1 VTEAVNMYEQL
12 QGLLDVLS
20 QTPGAIIYRDV
31 DGWKALQ
38 PGSVGQVL
46 TLNSELLPEW
56 QTPT

>member
-1 VTEAVNMYEQL
+1 MYEQL